1 MRLRRVLTVTVLTAL
16 LALLL
21 VNGAALAQDDG
32 GEGDPDAGAELY
44 AENCVVC
51 HGEQGE
57 GRAGATLNAVYGG
70 INPDAFL
77 RTTISRGVEGTFMP
91 PWSQEYGGPLDDEQI
106 DNLVAYIESWGTA
119 VEPPL
124 PAPRPPQQEI
134 PPVPEIDGDPNEGY
148 AIYQVNCVACHGE
161 QGEGR
166 VGATLRTAFAGVQP
180 DAFIIQ
186 TISRGRDGTL
196 MPPFS
201 RDFGGPLSEDEIQDV
216 AAYVLSLEGGAS
228 PLLRGEVVGRASAWP
243 LVAVL
248 VGTLILIA
256 ALGVSASR
264 RSAAPPESGGKE

>member
-21 VNGAALAQDDG
+21 ANGAVLAQDD

-57 GRAGATLNAVYGG
+57 GRAGASLNEVYGG
-70 INPDAFL
+70 IDPDAFL
-77 RTTISRGVEGTFMP
+77 RTAISRGVEGTFMP
-91 PWSQEYGGPLDDEQI
+91 PWAEENGGPLDDEQI
-106 DNLVAYIESWGTA
+106 DDLVAYVESWGTA

-134 PPVPEIDGDPNEGY
+134 PPVPEVDGDPNTGY
-148 AIYQVNCVACHGE
+148 AVYQANCAACHGE

-166 VGATLRTAFAGVQP
+166 AGASLTAAFAGVEP
-180 DAFIIQ
+180 DAFVIQ
-186 TISRGRDGTL
+186 TIRRGRPGTL

-201 RDFGGPLSEDEIQDV
+201 TDHGGPLGEDEVQDV
-216 AAYVLSLEGGAS
+216 AAYVLSLQGEARPQPG
-228 PLLRGEVVGRASAWP
+228 GEVVGRASAWP
-243 LVAVL
+243 LVIVL
-248 VGTLILIA
+248 AGTIILIV
-256 ALGVSASR
+256 ALGVTAARQGS
-264 RSAAPPESGGKE
+264 APPRDTGEH

>member
-106 DNLVAYIESWGTA
+106 DNLRLHRVVGHRRRAAAARTA
-119 VEPPL
+119 
-124 PAPRPPQQEI
+124 PAPA
-134 PPVPEIDGDPNEGY
+134 GDP
-148 AIYQVNCVACHGE
+148 A
-161 QGEGR
+161 
-166 VGATLRTAFAGVQP
+166 GAGDRW
-180 DAFIIQ
+180 
-186 TISRGRDGTL
+186 R
-196 MPPFS
+196 
-201 RDFGGPLSEDEIQDV
+201 
-216 AAYVLSLEGGAS
+216 
-228 PLLRGEVVGRASAWP
+228 
-243 LVAVL
+243 
-248 VGTLILIA
+248 
-256 ALGVSASR
+256 
-264 RSAAPPESGGKE
+264 PE